1 MLSFKTIIA
10 YYSQTLISITYSLS
24 LTFLNDKLDGF
35 KHIYLLIFIYFI
47 TEIPFLVYTL
57 IKHKPKSTSI
67 DDINQIS
74 SFINNDSSHGLDN
87 NEEHDEDTTQKD
99 ITKQSNVHIG
109 MKCISFALP
118 AFFDFLSKVC
128 IYNGLLF
135 IKHHNTILQPLI
147 SIVVSSVVTFFFEK
161 HNKISKRPIIA
172 CLYLLGFVLVLL
184 SFMFGHFERN
194 SFTSDY
200 AMYLVL
206 IGEGCKLVHFYI
218 QDQFIQKGEQISVKQ
233 VGFEGMFG
241 LLYSGVLVIAMCLTN
256 EDTFMI
262 NGSKVF
268 YIGEKIE
275 SISSDIKGQKYMYFV
290 IICLGISFAFY
301 NVLGLNVIRKT
312 NSVFSKV
319 LLDNLKIIPIVI
331 YYYLNENI
339 NDDKKIIV
347 WALCVVGFVIMIIA
361 SNLACEIIVIFNI
374 GRNNNSFIDSKINN
388 MNKKDNFLYR
398 E

>member
-1 MLSFKTIIA
+1 
-10 YYSQTLISITYSLS
+10 
-24 LTFLNDKLDGF
+24 
-35 KHIYLLIFIYFI
+35 
-47 TEIPFLVYTL
+47 
-57 IKHKPKSTSI
+57 
-67 DDINQIS
+67 
-74 SFINNDSSHGLDN
+74 
-87 NEEHDEDTTQKD
+87 
-99 ITKQSNVHIG
+99 
-109 MKCISFALP
+109 
-118 AFFDFLSKVC
+118 
-128 IYNGLLF
+128 
-135 IKHHNTILQPLI
+135 
-147 SIVVSSVVTFFFEK
+147 VSSVVTFFFEK

-256 EDTFMI
+256 EDTFTI
-262 NGSKVF
+262 NDSKVF

-275 SISSDIKGQKYMYFV
+275 SISSDIKGMQYMYFV
-290 IICLGISFAFY
+290 IISLIISFAFY